1 MLIKKGS
8 VSLYDYCMSNPDKA
22 YLLDEWDYEKNK
34 ELGLDPKTVTS
45 GTHKKAH
52 WVCKKCGHKWQAEIR
67 TRVNGVACPECYN
80 QRRSEIQSKVK
91 LTVSLTD
98 YCKDNPDKAYLLEE
112 WDYEENS
119 KLDISP
125 ENISYG
131 SGIIAHWICKE
142 CNYRWPAQVRS
153 RVRGNGCPD
162 CYNQNRSNIA
172 SKARITTTLLDYCR
186 NNLNKAYLL
195 NEWDY
200 EENNKLGITPE
211 NIAFKS
217 NKKVFWVCSK
227 DKRHKWEATI
237 YSRVEGSGCPVC
249 AGQKV
254 LAGYNDIATTH
265 PELVKEWD
273 YQKNYPITPQEVIA
287 GSIKRYY
294 WKCSKC
300 GHEWIASL
308 NDRALGHTG
317 CPECNKVGTSIQELA
332 VYYYIKK
339 IFPDTINCYKDLNY
353 ELDIF
358 IPAIQ
363 TAIEFDGGLWH
374 QNRLESDNKKDL
386 NCKRDNIRLIRIRE
400 KELEPTTSAE
410 IIWINGNS
418 DSYVEQGIKD
428 LFEYMNWNY
437 DFEINFSNDYSK
449 FINIKNLREIENSL
463 AVKFPEIA
471 AQWHPTKNG
480 SIKPINVSAFSSRK
494 FWWQCPTC
502 GHEWS
507 AVVSGRTRGNNCPSC
522 SGRLPWSNEEIQIML
537 EHYEKEGLA
546 GTLPLLPN
554 RNKGT
559 IIAKA
564 SELNLRSRIGEWTE
578 EEIQIMLDYYE
589 SEGPTIIMNRL
600 PNKTKSSIT
609 HKAQRLGLKY
619 YKK

>member
-80 QRRSEIQSKVK
+80 KRRSEIQSKVK

-211 NIAFKS
+211 TVAFRS
-217 NKKVFWVCSK
+217 NKKVFWICNK
-227 DKRHKWEATI
+227 NKKHKWEATI
-237 YSRVEGSGCPVC
+237 DSRVKGNGCPYC

-254 LAGYNDIATTH
+254 LAGDNDLASTH
-265 PELVKEWD
+265 NYLVKDWD
-273 YQKNYPITPQEVIA
+273 FEKNYPITPQEIMA
-287 GSIKRYY
+287 GSIKRYH
-294 WKCSKC
+294 WKCHKC
-300 GHEWIASL
+300 GHEWQATP

-317 CPECNKVGTSIQELA
+317 CPECNKGISVQELA
-332 VYYYIKK
+332 VYYYVKK
-339 IFPDTINCYKDLNY
+339 LFPDTVNCYKNFGY
-353 ELDIF
+353 ELDLY
-358 IPAIQ
+358 IPELNL
-363 TAIEFDGGLWH
+363 AIELDGGLWH
-374 QNRLESDNKKDL
+374 ENRLESDNKKDL

-400 KELEPTTSAE
+400 KELKPTVSAE
-410 IIWINGNS
+410 TIWINGS
-418 DSYVEQGIKD
+418 RDSCVEQGIKD
-428 LFEYMNWNY
+428 LFKYMNWEY

-449 FINIKNLREIENSL
+449 FINCKNLRELENSL
-463 AVKFPEIA
+463 VIKKPEIA
-471 AQWHPTKNG
+471 KEWHPTKNG
-480 SIKPINVSAFSSRK
+480 NLKPENIPSTTHRKYWWKCSI
-494 FWWQCPTC
+494 C
-502 GHEWS
+502 GKEFQMTPQT
-507 AVVSGRTRGNNCPSC
+507 RTTIGCPSC
-522 SGRLPWSNEEIQIML
+522 QRNEWNTDEIQVVL
-537 EHYEKEGLA
+537 GYYDSEGIDGLMMK
-546 GTLPLLPN
+546 LPN
-554 RNKGT
+554 RTKSA
-559 IIAKA
+559 IQAKA
-564 SELNLRSRIGEWTE
+564 SELGLRYRKDAWTE
-578 EEIQIMLDYYE
+578 EDIQIMLDYYE

>member
-34 ELGLDPKTVTS
+34 ELGLDPKTVTT
-45 GTHKKAH
+45 GTHIKTH
-52 WVCKKCGHKWQAEIR
+52 WVCRECGNKWTAPIYS
-67 TRVNGVACPECYN
+67 RVKGSGCLDCYN
-80 QRRSEIQSKVK
+80 RRRSKTKSKGK
-91 LTVSLTD
+91 ITVTLYD
-98 YCKDNPDKAYLLEE
+98 YCKNNPDKAYLLDE
-112 WDYEENS
+112 WSYTEN
-119 KLDISP
+119 
-125 ENISYG
+125 E
-131 SGIIAHWICKE
+131 
-142 CNYRWPAQVRS
+142 
-153 RVRGNGCPD
+153 
-162 CYNQNRSNIA
+162 
-172 SKARITTTLLDYCR
+172 
-186 NNLNKAYLL
+186 
-195 NEWDY
+195 
-200 EENNKLGITPE
+200 KLGITPE

-217 NKKVFWVCSK
+217 NKKVFWICSK

-237 YSRVEGSGCPVC
+237 CSRVEGNKCPVC
-249 AGQKV
+249 VGQKV
-254 LAGYNDIATTH
+254 LAGDNDIATTH
-265 PELVKEWD
+265 PYLVKEWD
-273 YQKNYPITPQEVIA
+273 YKKNYPVTPQEVTA
-287 GSIKRYY
+287 GSMKRF
-294 WKCSKC
+294 WWRCPKCCHS
-300 GHEWIASL
+300 WMASI
-308 NDRALGHTG
+308 NDRALGYTG
-317 CPECNKVGTSIQELA
+317 CPECNKTGTSIQEMA

-386 NCKRDNIRLIRIRE
+386 NCKRDNIRLIRMRE

-410 IIWINGNS
+410 IIWINGS
-418 DSYVEQGIKD
+418 KDSCVEQGIKD
-428 LFEYMNWNY
+428 LFEYMNWEY

-449 FINIKNLREIENSL
+449 FIDIKNLREIENSL
-463 AVKFPEIA
+463 AVRFSEIA

-502 GHEWS
+502 GYEWPA
-507 AVVSGRTRGNNCPSC
+507 AVRDRTRGNNCPAC
-522 SGRLPWSNEEIQIML
+522 SGRLPWSNEEIQIMMD
-537 EHYEKEGLA
+537 HYEKEGLA

-554 RNKGT
+554 RNKGS

-564 SELNLRSRIGEWTE
+564 AELKLRSRVGEWTE
-578 EEIQIMLDYYE
+578 EDIDIMINYY
-589 SEGPTIIMNRL
+589 SIEGPTLIMNRL